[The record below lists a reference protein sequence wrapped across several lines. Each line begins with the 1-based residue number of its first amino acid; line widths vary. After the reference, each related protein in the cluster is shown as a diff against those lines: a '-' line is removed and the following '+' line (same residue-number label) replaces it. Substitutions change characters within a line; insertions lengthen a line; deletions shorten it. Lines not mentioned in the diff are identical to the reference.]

1 MNACTRDA
9 QLEEARKDARA
20 LMDERASL
28 LAREERVLRM
38 VDVADGTYRAEKRAF
53 ETRTRELREEL
64 ASVRATL
71 AREREARASGESG
84 SRERESADAR
94 AIGALRRRGEELERE
109 VETLTTKN
117 RELHKEALLA
127 KANGNKVDWLEGE
140 ATQTRERLEASE
152 ATMKRLKADLEFE
165 KSSVTKYESK
175 AIALEKEKSGLEKAL
190 AARDGKIERLE
201 DQLQAKE
208 EKLATMASELRAS
221 GALAPREAALA
232 KSEASVEAREARA
245 RERERRRSRR
255 RSPS

>member
-1 MNACTRDA
+1 MRSWKK
-9 QLEEARKDARA
+9 ARKDARA

-127 KANGNKVDWLEGE
+127 KANGNKVDCS
-140 ATQTRERLEASE
+140 RVR
-152 ATMKRLKADLEFE
+152 R
-165 KSSVTKYESK
+165 
-175 AIALEKEKSGLEKAL
+175 
-190 AARDGKIERLE
+190 RR
-201 DQLQAKE
+201 
-208 EKLATMASELRAS
+208 RAS
-221 GALAPREAALA
+221 DSR
-232 KSEASVEAREARA
+232 RA
-245 RERERRRSRR
+245 RRR
-255 RSPS
+255 